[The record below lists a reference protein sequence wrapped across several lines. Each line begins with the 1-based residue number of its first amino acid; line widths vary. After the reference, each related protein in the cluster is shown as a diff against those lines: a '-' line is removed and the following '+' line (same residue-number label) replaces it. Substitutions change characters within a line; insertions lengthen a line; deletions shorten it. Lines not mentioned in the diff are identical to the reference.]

1 MKQSSPH
8 HLKLMSSR
16 PFSSRFFGPLVA
28 ALIVGAGLSVSST
41 ARADEVVITD
51 NARNHFK
58 AGVNLMQDPDGPRY
72 EEALV
77 EFRTA
82 YADSPSWKILG
93 NLGICAMKLERD
105 GEAIEAFETYLREGG
120 SDIEAVDREQFQ
132 RDLETLTAGVTW
144 ITLSVLPKDA
154 RIVDRRIPVA
164 GRSTENRYALSDG
177 SKRIGVHAGQH
188 EITASLKGY
197 ESQTWSFAARG
208 GELSHSFE
216 LKAIEEDKPIPVAN
230 SSVMDTASSAP
241 EYERPTPTLFY
252 VGMGLTGAFA
262 AGATV
267 TGILALGK
275 KSDFE
280 EANGSDAVA
289 AEDLR
294 DAGQT
299 LNLATDIMIG
309 GAILAAGATAVIYF
323 TRPEVEVSRDSAQAS
338 FDVAPVVLPSGGGGL
353 WLHGSF

>member
-8 HLKLMSSR
+8 PLRLMSRR
-16 PFSSRFFGPLVA
+16 PLSSRFLGPLVA
-28 ALIVGAGLSVSST
+28 ALIVGSGLSISST
-41 ARADEVVITD
+41 ALADEVAITD

-58 AGVNLMQDPDGPRY
+58 AGVNLMQDPDGARY

-120 SDIEAVDREQFQ
+120 NDIEEADREQFQ

-144 ITLSVLPKDA
+144 ISISVLPRDA

-164 GRSTENRYALSDG
+164 GRSTENRYSLSDG

-230 SSVMDTASSAP
+230 SSVMATASSAH
-241 EYERPTPTLFY
+241 R
-252 VGMGLTGAFA
+252 
-262 AGATV
+262 
-267 TGILALGK
+267 
-275 KSDFE
+275 
-280 EANGSDAVA
+280 
-289 AEDLR
+289 
-294 DAGQT
+294 
-299 LNLATDIMIG
+299 NLKDQPR
-309 GAILAAGATAVIYF
+309 L
-323 TRPEVEVSRDSAQAS
+323 
-338 FDVAPVVLPSGGGGL
+338 
-353 WLHGSF
+353 